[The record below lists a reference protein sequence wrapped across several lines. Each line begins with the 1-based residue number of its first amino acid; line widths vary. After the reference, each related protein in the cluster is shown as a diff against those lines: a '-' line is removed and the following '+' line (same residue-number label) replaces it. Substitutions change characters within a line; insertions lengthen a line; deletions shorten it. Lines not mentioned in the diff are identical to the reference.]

1 LIVIAAASDVEFIDY
16 FADGLFWL
24 LVVGI
29 ILSGAFKIWREFKN
43 DRASNT
49 KWKTTIRDEV
59 IVLDELVTEF
69 ESSERSAREEP
80 TAPVQ
85 EPDSTADIDIE
96 IARLKEAVEEAQRVA
111 ANQRTETKELLDRVV
126 EKRADVARV
135 IENPPKKSA
144 WTTWGA
150 GLAAGLI
157 PGVLLLAGTVFTA
170 INDDDVPDC
179 NAYVA
184 ILLEINEKAP
194 SSVAA
199 VTAAEALEWGG
210 VDEHCGSPGAFL
222 APLGSE

>member
-1 LIVIAAASDVEFIDY
+1 LIVTTAASDVEFIDY
-16 FADGLFWL
+16 FADGLFWF

-29 ILSGAFKIWREFKN
+29 LLSGAFKVWREFKD
-43 DRASNT
+43 DRESNAE
-49 KWKTTIRDEV
+49 WKVTIRDEV
-59 IVLDELVTEF
+59 VVLDELVAEF
-69 ESSERSAREEP
+69 ESSAESAREEA

-96 IARLKEAVEEAQRVA
+96 MARLEAAVEEAQREA
-111 ANQRTETKELLDRVV
+111 ANQRAETKELLERVV

-170 INDDDVPDC
+170 INDEGVPDC

-199 VTAAEALEWGG
+199 VTAAEALDWGG
-210 VDEHCGSPGAFL
+210 VDEHCGLPGAFL
-222 APLGSE
+222 VPMGSE